1 MNKVLLRPLFR
12 EVYLKK
18 TEKKLPVKKFNVGGF
33 SKVERR
39 NLLLTPITSA
49 LLQARTMPGE
59 SQLGSVFRS
68 IGKGMEALPQTQLA
82 IKQIDLQ
89 EKARKEAKEEKLKD
103 KKFASSKKVLDQD
116 TGNVIFA
123 DEESIQ
129 TTYSTKK
136 PNEFKYIPVPDAEKA
151 GKPTKVFDTETQS
164 VAYAPQGDI
173 LTAKNS
179 EGELRYLPVGKEE
192 SFVRAYPIIE
202 GVQSDTAKFITKAQ
216 LLENPDGFVP
226 VEGNLEMILK
236 IDDYKA
242 AKKQKNDVKNAMLA
256 ARDVGNIITQI
267 EKDIVTQGAFT
278 GNAADTVLAI
288 TGMTGFIDSFVSRNK
303 QKEGKLFDKQYQD
316 TENAI
321 TKLTNPDSPNFNSKI
336 TAYLNAPETQAA
348 RTSIINLAYAI
359 AKAREPGGR
368 FSVPDIELALESIGE
383 SSNKQTFLAGLR
395 RIGLQIAERALED
408 YETVFDVA
416 RDEIPKGYS
425 KVVDQYDY
433 FSGVQFTEED
443 KNSIDPKNLFGAN

>member
-12 EVYLKK
+12 EAYLKK

-33 SKVERR
+33 SKVEKR

-49 LLQARTMPGE
+49 LLQARRMPGE

-68 IGKGMEALPQTQLA
+68 VGKGMEKLPQTQLA
-82 IKQIDLQ
+82 IKQIELE
-89 EKARKEAKEEKLKD
+89 EKAREEARTD

-192 SFVRAYPIIE
+192 SFVKAYPIIE
-202 GVQSDTAKFITKAQ
+202 GVQQDTAKFITKAQ
-216 LLENPDGFVP
+216 ILENPEGFVP
-226 VEGNLEMILK
+226 VEGNLEQMMK
-236 IDDYKA
+236 IGDIQRE
-242 AKKQKNDVKNAMLA
+242 KKQKSDSENAMLA
-256 ARDVGNIITQI
+256 ARDVGEIITRI
-267 EKDIVTQGAFT
+267 EKDIVKQGAFT

-288 TGMTGFIDSFVSRNK
+288 SGMTGFIDSFVSRNK
-303 QKEGKLFDKQYQD
+303 QKEGKLFNQQYQD
-316 TENAI
+316 TEDAI
-321 TKLTNPDSPNFNSKI
+321 GQLTNEDSPNFNAKI

-348 RTSIINLAYAI
+348 KTSVINLAYAI

-368 FSVPDIELALESIGE
+368 FSVPDIELALQSIGE

-395 RIGLQIAERALED
+395 RIGLEITGRALTD
-408 YETVFDVA
+408 YETIFNVT
-416 RDEIPKGYS
+416 RDEIPKGYN
-425 KVVDQYDY
+425 KVIDQYDY
-433 FSGVQFTEED
+433 FQGVQFTEDD
-443 KNSIDPKNLFGAN
+443 KNSINPANLFGAN